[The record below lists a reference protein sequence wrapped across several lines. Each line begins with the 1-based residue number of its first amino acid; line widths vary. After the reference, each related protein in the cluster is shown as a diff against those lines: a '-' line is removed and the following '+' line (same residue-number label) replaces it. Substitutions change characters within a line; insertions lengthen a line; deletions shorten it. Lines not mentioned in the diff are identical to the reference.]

1 MHHIYGMMHGNEIQ
15 SYTGDAPPRKRRRPA
30 LACDQCRRRKIRC
43 DQKVPCDQCH
53 RSKKSLSIHACTYTH
68 AQTSAGPSS
77 SSSARCCDS
86 SQPQR
91 PSALQAPPAPTVPIP
106 QISRPGNFPSY
117 PSPFTANE
125 SDQSTHADDQRSD
138 VTGSIRNVAQD
149 LQSAAT
155 IQALVDRVRL
165 LEKKLAQSTSTSSVA
180 ASSSPGGR
188 RLDALEDR
196 EALHTPVRGTFSKTR
211 FFGQS
216 HWMNCAKEFNMV
228 YNLRHRLEVEDNSG
242 ISRMMDRCKTLARA
256 IKVRRPTRQPA
267 ISDLTDLVPPRETA
281 DQLVSGYL
289 LTFETV
295 YRILHV
301 PTFQQ
306 EYAQLWNPPQS
317 ASPAFVVR
325 LLLVMA
331 LGTCFYKG
339 PGSSITPRIT
349 AAPWIY
355 AAQSW
360 LGGPSEKSR
369 VNIAAVQ
376 IHCLLLLARQSCAI
390 DGDLVWISAG
400 SLLRAAMYVGL
411 HRDPQYLPKMP
422 VFQAELRRRLWATV
436 LELLLQSSMDAG
448 GAPLVSLQDYDCE
461 SPSNIDDHDMNP
473 DDPEAVPHVTN
484 GFTHT
489 SVQIALVKSFPI
501 RLQMAK
507 AMNDIRSE
515 PSYDEVLR
523 LSSKLTAIQRDSSLH
538 LFNAAHHS
546 QDRASQPSAFQ
557 TQSVSLLTNRFL
569 LALHHPFA
577 VKAKTNLK
585 YYFSRKICLDAA
597 LQILSPNK
605 GNHSQD
611 NNENAAASTNSDDDD
626 FDRLKLHAGGFIRSS
641 AIYAQ
646 FTISLELI
654 YQLQEDMPG
663 YFLSTP
669 ASLSTTSSSA
679 TQTWRREL
687 HTATDNYMR
696 LAMARIRAGETN
708 VKGYIFSACVLA
720 QIKAMEAGVA
730 EVEGPIMEAA
740 KEALDQCYLWL
751 KERAKLLGEREVEVS
766 SEEDEGTGLDTHNTI
781 YGERG
786 DSAESETQRMEFADW
801 GSQFL
806 FDIPDSWLFSAIP
819 SGDL

>member
-1 MHHIYGMMHGNEIQ
+1 MHHIDGMIHDNEIQ
-15 SYTGDAPPRKRRRPA
+15 LYTGDAPPRKRRRPA
-30 LACDQCRRRKIRC
+30 LACDQCRRRKIKC
-43 DQKVPCDQCH
+43 DQKVPCDQCS
-53 RSKKSLSIHACTYTH
+53 RSKSLSIHACTYTH
-68 AQTSAGPSS
+68 AHTSAGPSS
-77 SSSARCCDS
+77 SSSARCYAS
-86 SQPQR
+86 PQPQR
-91 PSALQAPPAPTVPIP
+91 PSALQAPPVPTVPIP
-106 QISRPGNFPSY
+106 QRSRPRNFPSY
-117 PSPFTANE
+117 PSPSTANV
-125 SDQSTHADDQRSD
+125 SDQSTYADDQRSD
-138 VTGSIRNVAQD
+138 ITGSTRNAAQG

-155 IQALVDRVRL
+155 IQALADRVRL
-165 LEKKLAQSTSTSSVA
+165 LEKKLAQSTSISSVA

-188 RLDALEDR
+188 YLDALDDR
-196 EALHTPVRGTFSKTR
+196 EALHAPVRGTFSKTR

-228 YNLRHRLEVEDNSG
+228 YSLRHCLEVDDNSG

-267 ISDLTDLVPPRETA
+267 VSDLTYLVPPRETA

-289 LTFETV
+289 RTFESV

-306 EYAQLWNPPQS
+306 EYVQFWNSSQS
-317 ASPAFVVR
+317 ASHAFVVR

-339 PGSSITPRIT
+339 PNSSITPRIT
-349 AAPWIY
+349 APPWIY

-376 IHCLLLLARQSCAI
+376 IQCLLLLARQNCAI

-448 GAPLVSLQDYDCE
+448 GAPLVSPQDYDCE
-461 SPSNIDDHDMNP
+461 SPSNIDDRHMNP
-473 DDPEAVPHVTN
+473 DNPEAVPYVTN

-489 SVQIALVKSFPI
+489 SVQIALAKSFPV

-507 AMNDIRSE
+507 AMNDIRTD

-523 LSSKLTAIQRDSSLH
+523 LTSKLTAIQRDSSLP
-538 LFNAAHHS
+538 LFNAAHHA
-546 QDRASQPSAFQ
+546 QGGASQPSTFQ

-569 LALHHPFA
+569 LTLHHPFA

-605 GNHSQD
+605 CNHSQD
-611 NNENAAASTNSDDDD
+611 NNENASASTNNDDDD

-663 YFLSTP
+663 YFPSHP
-669 ASLSTTSSSA
+669 ASVTTTSSSA

-696 LAMARIRAGETN
+696 LSMGRIRAGETN
-708 VKGYIFSACVLA
+708 VKGYIFTACVLA

-730 EVEGPIMEAA
+730 EVEGHIIEAC
-740 KEALDQCYLWL
+740 KKALDQCYLWL
-751 KERAKLLGEREVEVS
+751 KERARLLGESEVEEL
-766 SEEDEGTGLDTHNTI
+766 SEEDEATGLDTYNAI
-781 YGERG
+781 YGEHDGR
-786 DSAESETQRMEFADW
+786 AESESPRIEFADW
-801 GSQFL
+801 
-806 FDIPDSWLFSAIP
+806 
-819 SGDL
+819 

>member
-1 MHHIYGMMHGNEIQ
+1 MHDNEIQ
-15 SYTGDAPPRKRRRPA
+15 SFPGGAPPRKRRRPA
-30 LACDQCRRRKIRC
+30 LACDQCRRRKIKC
-43 DQKVPCDQCH
+43 DQKVPCDQCR
-53 RSKKSLSIHACTYTH
+53 RSKSLSIHACTYTH
-68 AQTSAGPSS
+68 AHTPAGSSSS
-77 SSSARCCDS
+77 SSSARCYDS
-86 SQPQR
+86 PQPQR
-91 PSALQAPPAPTVPIP
+91 PSALQAPPVPTVPIS

-117 PSPFTANE
+117 PSPSTANV
-125 SDQSTHADDQRSD
+125 SDRSTHADDQRSD
-138 VTGSIRNVAQD
+138 ITGSTRNVAQD

-155 IQALVDRVRL
+155 IQALIDRVRL

-180 ASSSPGGR
+180 AASSPGDR
-188 RLDALEDR
+188 PLEALEDR
-196 EALHTPVRGTFSKTR
+196 ETLHAPVRGTFSKTR

-216 HWMNCAKEFNMV
+216 HWMNCAKEFEMV
-228 YNLRHRLEVEDNSG
+228 YSLRHRLEVEDNSG

-267 ISDLTDLVPPRETA
+267 ISDFTDLVPPRETA

-289 LTFETV
+289 RTFESV

-306 EYAQLWNPPQS
+306 EYVQFWNSPQS
-317 ASPAFVVR
+317 ASHAFVVR

-331 LGTCFYKG
+331 LGTCVYKG
-339 PGSSITPRIT
+339 PDSSITPRIT

-355 AAQSW
+355 AAQEW

-390 DGDLVWISAG
+390 DGDLAWISAG

-461 SPSNIDDHDMNP
+461 APSNIDDHDMNP
-473 DDPEAVPHVTN
+473 DDPAAVPYVTN

-523 LSSKLTAIQRDSSLH
+523 LSSKLTAIQRDNSLH
-538 LFNAAHHS
+538 LFSAAHRS
-546 QDRASQPSAFQ
+546 QDGASQPSAFQ
-557 TQSVSLLTNRFL
+557 AQSVSLLTNRFL
-569 LALHHPFA
+569 LAIHHPFA
-577 VKAKTNLK
+577 VKAKTNPK

-597 LQILSPNK
+597 LHILSPNK
-605 GNHSQD
+605 RNHSQD
-611 NNENAAASTNSDDDD
+611 NNENASANTNSDDDD
-626 FDRLKLHAGGFIRSS
+626 FDRLKSHAGGLIRSS

-663 YFLSTP
+663 YFPSNP
-669 ASLSTTSSSA
+669 ASLTTSSSA
-679 TQTWRREL
+679 TQSWRREL

-696 LAMARIRAGETN
+696 LAMARIQAGETN

-720 QIKAMEAGVA
+720 QIKAMEAGVT
-730 EVEGPIMEAA
+730 EVEGPILEAA
-740 KEALDQCYLWL
+740 KEALDRCYLWL
-751 KERAKLLGEREVEVS
+751 KERAKLLGEKEVEESS
-766 SEEDEGTGLDTHNTI
+766 SEEEATGLDAYNTI
-781 YGERG
+781 YGEPG
-786 DSAESETQRMEFADW
+786 GSAEAESQRIEWADW